1 MRQSHSNS
9 TLSAVLPARHRFRAM
24 VVLLAL
30 AVVTWGVGYRASL
43 YSSQS
48 LVSNSLPPA
57 RMLAHR
63 ACPERNPGRYSA
75 RGAARLQRM
84 WRSMLHQNT
93 HQTSH
98 LATHLAT
105 HLAILLPASS
115 GAVAAGVRQASSIRP
130 ARGLGARLDRLGLP
144 RPPPV
149 AA

>member
-75 RGAARLQRM
+75 RAAARLHRM
-84 WRSMLHQNT
+84 WRSMLQQN
-93 HQTSH
+93 
-98 LATHLAT
+98 THLAT

-115 GAVAAGVRQASSIRP
+115 GSVAAGVRQASSIRP

>member
-9 TLSAVLPARHRFRAM
+9 TLSAALPAQHRFRAM

-84 WRSMLHQNT
+84 WRPVLHQNT

-98 LATHLAT
+98 LATHLA
-105 HLAILLPASS
+105 ILLPASS
-115 GAVAAGVRQASSIRP
+115 GVGAAGVRQASSIRP
-130 ARGLGARLDRLGLP
+130 ARGLGAGLSRLGLP

>member
-9 TLSAVLPARHRFRAM
+9 TLSATLPAQHGFRALIFRGL

-63 ACPERNPGRYSA
+63 ACPERNPGRYA
-75 RGAARLQRM
+75 DRGAAHLHRM
-84 WRSMLHQNT
+84 MRPVLPLTT
-93 HQTSH
+93 HRN
-98 LATHLAT
+98 THLA
-105 HLAILLPASS
+105 LLLPASS
-115 GAVAAGVRQASSIRP
+115 GTAAIGVRLAVSIWP
-130 ARGLGARLDRLGLP
+130 TRGLGARLSRFGLP